1 MSGRKGLGVKADD
14 LISRLETNALAEV
27 RTRHPELSD
36 NEMRDT
42 AHAIAT
48 GALRYFLLK
57 FTRNSVIAFDFKEA
71 LSFEGETGPYC
82 QYAAVRANSIFRKLD
97 EQDGTTGSGSDQVA
111 SRIMSDAPN
120 LIHDHKQAVARVLDG
135 EAGGEIWSL
144 LTLAARLEDANAQ
157 AAVSA
162 EPAFLAKYTF
172 NLARAFNLFYHRHR
186 IIAEEDAI
194 KRAVLIVVADYT
206 RQQLTAALARLGIA
220 VPERM

>member
-1 MSGRKGLGVKADD
+1 
-14 LISRLETNALAEV
+14 
-27 RTRHPELSD
+27 
-36 NEMRDT
+36 MRET

-97 EQDGTTGSGSDQVA
+97 QQEVSTESGSDRVA
-111 SRIMSDAPN
+111 SAA
-120 LIHDHKQAVARVLDG
+120 LIHDRSEAVANVLSG
-135 EAGGEIWSL
+135 ETGDEIWTL
-144 LTLAARLEDANAQ
+144 LMLAARLEDANAQ

-172 NLARAFNLFYHRHR
+172 NLARGFNLFYHRHR

-194 KRAVLIVVADYT
+194 KRAVLIAVADYT
-206 RQQLTAALARLGIA
+206 RQQLTASLGRLGII